1 MISARVWH
9 RQGDFV
15 LDAAFEAGSGV
26 TALFG
31 PSGSGKTSLVQMLAG
46 LTKPSDALIRF
57 GDIVWNDTDKRIFV
71 PPHRRRIGYVF
82 QEGRLFPHLTARQNL
97 LYGRFFSPKS
107 DRRISEEEVV
117 VLLGIEKLLAQ
128 RPVTL
133 SGGEKQRVAIGRAL
147 LSAPGLILMDEPL
160 SALDRARRQEI
171 LPYIERIRDEVR
183 IPVIYVSHA
192 LDEVARLA
200 NRVVLLE
207 EGRVRAE
214 GEPRAVFP
222 ELSSVQDG
230 VAPQSILEARIVGHE
245 AHFGLSMAEVG
256 DSIVTLQPVDLPEGT
271 PVRIRVPATDVMI
284 ALDRHA
290 DLSALNQ
297 LEGVVA
303 VLERDGHHVMVSVDC
318 HGQRLLARI
327 TLLSAER
334 LRLQPGLKVHALFK
348 AVTVDSGSVY
358 RVPVAS
364 TGGVVSSD

>member
-1 MISARVWH
+1 
-9 RQGDFV
+9 
-15 LDAAFEAGSGV
+15 
-26 TALFG
+26 
-31 PSGSGKTSLVQMLAG
+31 
-46 LTKPSDALIRF
+46 
-57 GDIVWNDTDKRIFV
+57 
-71 PPHRRRIGYVF
+71 
-82 QEGRLFPHLTARQNL
+82 
-97 LYGRFFSPKS
+97 
-107 DRRISEEEVV
+107 
-117 VLLGIEKLLAQ
+117 
-128 RPVTL
+128 
-133 SGGEKQRVAIGRAL
+133 
-147 LSAPGLILMDEPL
+147 
-160 SALDRARRQEI
+160 
-171 LPYIERIRDEVR
+171 
-183 IPVIYVSHA
+183 
-192 LDEVARLA
+192 
-200 NRVVLLE
+200 
-207 EGRVRAE
+207 
-214 GEPRAVFP
+214 
-222 ELSSVQDG
+222 
-230 VAPQSILEARIVGHE
+230 
-245 AHFGLSMAEVG
+245 MAEVG